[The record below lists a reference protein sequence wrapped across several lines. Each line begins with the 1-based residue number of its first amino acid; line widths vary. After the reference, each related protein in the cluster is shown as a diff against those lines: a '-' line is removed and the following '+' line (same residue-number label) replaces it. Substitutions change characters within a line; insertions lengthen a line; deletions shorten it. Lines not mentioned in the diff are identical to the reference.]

1 MIYTLQ
7 RALMALYGSL
17 GGDCAD
23 LENVESI
30 GYLICAIAKLG
41 LGDKISA
48 ASVKELP
55 ELPEDDGTY
64 SLQVTIADGEAT
76 YTWESVT

>member
-41 LGDKISA
+41 LGDKIKTC
-48 ASVKELP
+48 SVKELP
-55 ELPEDDGTY
+55 DLPEEDGTY
-64 SLQVTIADGEAT
+64 ALQLVIADGEAT
-76 YTWESVT
+76 LTWEDAT

>member
-41 LGDKISA
+41 LGDKIKT

-55 ELPEDDGTY
+55 DLPEEDGTY
-64 SLQVTIADGEAT
+64 ALQLVIADGEAT
-76 YTWESVT
+76 LTWEDAT

>member
-41 LGDKISA
+41 LGDKIKT

-55 ELPEDDGTY
+55 DLPEEDGTY
-64 SLQVTIADGEAT
+64 ALQLVIADGEAT
-76 YTWESVT
+76 LNWEDAT